1 LKVTFVPAGSVWK
14 YLDNGSDQGTAW
26 RTNAFEDSSWAAG
39 KAQLGYGDGDEATV
53 VGYGPDANN
62 KYITTYFRRAFM
74 VTNAAAAQQLTVN
87 LLRDDG
93 GVVYLNGVEI
103 FRSNMPAGVIVYNT
117 FADGVV
123 SGADETTT
131 FFENSVDPALLKEGT
146 NVLAVEIH
154 QQNVA
159 SSDISFDLDLS
170 GLAAP
175 PNQPPI
181 VDAGADQSVTLPQPA
196 FLRGTAVDDGL
207 PMPPGVVSTAW
218 TLVSGP
224 GVVTFGNS
232 NAVSTTAEFSTPGI
246 YTLRLT
252 ASDGALTVTD
262 DVAINVGGETFGQW
276 KARYFTSTELAD
288 ASVSGDNADPD
299 ADGFSNYQEYVSGT
313 DPRDVRSRLQIDSTA
328 WVGGPGSGAQI
339 RFTAVAGRS
348 YTVQYRDSL
357 SGGAWLKLHDVEP
370 PLTTQAVEVVD
381 SAGDHPATRYY
392 RLITPSQP

>member
-1 LKVTFVPAGSVWK
+1 
-14 YLDNGSDQGTAW
+14 
-26 RTNAFEDSSWAAG
+26 
-39 KAQLGYGDGDEATV
+39 
-53 VGYGPDANN
+53 
-62 KYITTYFRRAFM
+62 
-74 VTNAAAAQQLTVN
+74 
-87 LLRDDG
+87 
-93 GVVYLNGVEI
+93 
-103 FRSNMPAGVIVYNT
+103 
-117 FADGVV
+117 
-123 SGADETTT
+123 
-131 FFENSVDPALLKEGT
+131 
-146 NVLAVEIH
+146 
-154 QQNVA
+154 
-159 SSDISFDLDLS
+159 
-170 GLAAP
+170 
-175 PNQPPI
+175 
-181 VDAGADQSVTLPQPA
+181 
-196 FLRGTAVDDGL
+196 
-207 PMPPGVVSTAW
+207 VSTAW

-276 KARYFTSTELAD
+276 KARYFTSTELAG

-313 DPRDVRSRLQIDSTA
+313 DPRDVRSRLQVDSTA